1 MRKTW
6 ILIKNYFN
14 CFIGRFTKN
23 KKATKK
29 NLSGIGL
36 VLLFGLIFVFM
47 FISLA
52 ISTLDQAMEAGDPRI
67 ALYVNAS
74 MALVFLILLTITKS
88 TTPSKGKDEE
98 LLLSLP
104 VSKKDIVISKVFF
117 DYLFDFFIVI
127 GTLVPSYVV
136 YFIKIDTSFLL
147 VLRSLVVC
155 LLIPMLS
162 SALGYFLSLIFSIF
176 SSKFKYYSIIQSI
189 FTIIFLLVF
198 MVMYYG
204 ITMASSSGTTTNLIM
219 SLEPIRWIV
228 MFIENGDL
236 LSLLYIVLCTIP
248 VFVISILI
256 KAKLL
261 GRSFNKYKTK
271 NNGLNYKKSKA
282 FTSLYKREIARYFS
296 LPVYVVNTLFGAIL
310 LLLVAFIL
318 LFIGK
323 DYIINLLAAA
333 GLKDFEKLFL
343 IAVLLIML
351 FTISTVCITSS
362 SVSLEGKTLWILKAH
377 PVNTKTILLSKVF
390 SNFIIGFVPIFIS
403 STLIAISIGFKYY
416 VFLLLI
422 PLVFQVVVSIVGLIT
437 NLEYPKLE
445 WENEMSVVK
454 QSLSV
459 GIAMG
464 INIVLAVL
472 PLASWFI
479 LSGILNEMLVLGII
493 LIEYIII
500 AFISYKILVKKGIK
514 LFDSLN

>member
-189 FTIIFLLVF
+189 FTL
-198 MVMYYG
+198 
-204 ITMASSSGTTTNLIM
+204 
-219 SLEPIRWIV
+219 
-228 MFIENGDL
+228 
-236 LSLLYIVLCTIP
+236 
-248 VFVISILI
+248 
-256 KAKLL
+256 
-261 GRSFNKYKTK
+261 
-271 NNGLNYKKSKA
+271 
-282 FTSLYKREIARYFS
+282 
-296 LPVYVVNTLFGAIL
+296 
-310 LLLVAFIL
+310 
-318 LFIGK
+318 
-323 DYIINLLAAA
+323 
-333 GLKDFEKLFL
+333 
-343 IAVLLIML
+343 
-351 FTISTVCITSS
+351 
-362 SVSLEGKTLWILKAH
+362 
-377 PVNTKTILLSKVF
+377 
-390 SNFIIGFVPIFIS
+390 
-403 STLIAISIGFKYY
+403 
-416 VFLLLI
+416 
-422 PLVFQVVVSIVGLIT
+422 
-437 NLEYPKLE
+437 
-445 WENEMSVVK
+445 
-454 QSLSV
+454 
-459 GIAMG
+459 
-464 INIVLAVL
+464 
-472 PLASWFI
+472 
-479 LSGILNEMLVLGII
+479 
-493 LIEYIII
+493 
-500 AFISYKILVKKGIK
+500 
-514 LFDSLN
+514 

>member
-23 KKATKK
+23 KNATKK

-36 VLLFGLIFVFM
+36 VLLFGLIFIFM

-52 ISTLDQAMEAGDPRI
+52 ITTLDQALEVGEPRI

-189 FTIIFLLVF
+189 FTIIFLLAF

-204 ITMASSSGTTTNLIM
+204 ITMASSSGTTTNIIM
-219 SLEPIRWIV
+219 NLEPVKWIV
-228 MFIENGDL
+228 MFIEIGDI
-236 LSLLYIVLCTIP
+236 LSLLYIAVCTIP
-248 VFVISILI
+248 IFVISILI
-256 KAKLL
+256 KSKLL
-261 GRSFNKYKTK
+261 GKSFNKYKAK
-271 NNGLNYKKSKA
+271 NNGVNYKKSKP

-296 LPVYVVNTLFGAIL
+296 LPAYVVNTLFGAIL
-310 LLLVAFIL
+310 LLLVSFIL

-323 DYIINLLAAA
+323 DYIMNLLIAA
-333 GLKDFEKLFL
+333 GIKDFEKYFL
-343 IAVLLIML
+343 IVVLFIML
-351 FTISTVCITSS
+351 FAISTVCITSS

-377 PVNTKTILLSKVF
+377 PVNSKTILLSKVF
-390 SNFIIGFVPIFIS
+390 SNFIVGLIPILIS
-403 STLIAISIGFKYY
+403 STLISISIGFKYFI
-416 VFLLLI
+416 FLLLI
-422 PLVFQVVVSIVGLIT
+422 PTIYQVIVAIVGLLL

-445 WENEMSVVK
+445 WENEISVVK

-464 INIVLAVL
+464 VNIVIAVI
-472 PLASWFI
+472 PLTSWFI
-479 LSGILNEMLVLGII
+479 FSGILNEILILGII
-493 LIEYIII
+493 LLEYIII
-500 AFISYKILVKKGIK
+500 TFISYKILVKKGVK
-514 LFDSLN
+514 LFDNLN